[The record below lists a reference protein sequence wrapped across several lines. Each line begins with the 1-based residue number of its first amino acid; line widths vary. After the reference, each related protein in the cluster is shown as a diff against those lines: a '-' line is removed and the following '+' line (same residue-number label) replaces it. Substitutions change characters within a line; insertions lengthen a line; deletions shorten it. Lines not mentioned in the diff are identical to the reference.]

1 MPLKIDCGDIE
12 LTLNLVFGIR
22 YKMTAK
28 NADERMERLALINK
42 AMEIK
47 PTLEK
52 TVLAQIADHI
62 GYEQATIEAKVNAR
76 DEKIAADGEAE
87 VQGRA
92 EMQARRHGRR

>member
-1 MPLKIDCGDIE
+1 MPIKIDCGDVE

-22 YKMTAK
+22 YKMNAK

-47 PTLEK
+47 PNLEK

-62 GYEQATIEAKVNAR
+62 GYEQATIEAKVKAR
-76 DEKIAADGEAE
+76 DEKIAADHEAE
-87 VQGRA
+87 EQGR
-92 EMQARRHGRR
+92 EDMKRRRAGR